1 MVITFSWYFMVL
13 NRFSSWQ
20 LNYHRF
26 MFPAH
31 THLLNFRYI
40 YFWSHEYI
48 SLEEAWWI
56 ENLWVLNMRKIASK
70 PQNILKIAF
79 KMILQ
84 YCTEFI
90 WGHCAAKLLW
100 KYETIDFV
108 SYVGFFFCSSHVIV
122 ISQFFYSI
130 KAQKSSIESAK
141 LEFKYLY
148 LWWSCNWL
156 S

>member
-48 SLEEAWWI
+48 SLAWWI
-56 ENLWVLNMRKIASK
+56 EHLWVLNMRKIASK
-70 PQNILKIAF
+70 PRNILKTAF

-100 KYETIDFV
+100 KYETIDFYILCCWV
-108 SYVGFFFCSSHVIV
+108 FFCSSHVIV
-122 ISQFFYSI
+122 ISHFFTPLRL
-130 KAQKSSIESAK
+130 KN
-141 LEFKYLY
+141 LP
-148 LWWSCNWL
+148 
-156 S
+156 

>member
-1 MVITFSWYFMVL
+1 MVLVVITFSWYFMVL
-13 NRFSSWQ
+13 NPFSSWQ

-31 THLLNFRYI
+31 TQLLNFRYI

-48 SLEEAWWI
+48 SLAWWI
-56 ENLWVLNMRKIASK
+56 EHLWVLNMRKIASK

-90 WGHCAAKLLW
+90 K
-100 KYETIDFV
+100 
-108 SYVGFFFCSSHVIV
+108 FFCSSHVIV

-148 LWWSCNWL
+148 LWWSCN
-156 S
+156 

>member
-31 THLLNFRYI
+31 TQLLNFRYI

-56 ENLWVLNMRKIASK
+56 EHLWVLNMRKIASK
-70 PQNILKIAF
+70 PRNILKIVSKWF
-79 KMILQ
+79 YSTVLNLFEVIVQLSYCENTRPLIL
-84 YCTEFI
+84 YLM
-90 WGHCAAKLLW
+90 G
-100 KYETIDFV
+100 V
-108 SYVGFFFCSSHVIV
+108 FFCSSHVIV

>member
-1 MVITFSWYFMVL
+1 MVLVVITFSWYFMVL
-13 NRFSSWQ
+13 NPFSSWQ

-48 SLEEAWWI
+48 SLAWWI
-56 ENLWVLNMRKIASK
+56 EHLWVLNMRKIASK
-70 PQNILKIAF
+70 PRNILKIAF

-108 SYVGFFFCSSHVIV
+108 SYGFFV
-122 ISQFFYSI
+122 FFVV
-130 KAQKSSIESAK
+130 
-141 LEFKYLY
+141 LM
-148 LWWSCNWL
+148 L
-156 S
+156 SLFHNFFTPLRLKNLP

>member
-13 NRFSSWQ
+13 NPFSSWQ

-31 THLLNFRYI
+31 TQLLNFRYI

-70 PQNILKIAF
+70 PRNILKIAF

-108 SYVGFFFCSSHVIV
+108 SYGVFFFCSSHVIV
-122 ISQFFYSI
+122 ISQFFLLHWGSKI
-130 KAQKSSIESAK
+130 FHRK
-141 LEFKYLY
+141 
-148 LWWSCNWL
+148 C
-156 S
+156 

>member
-13 NRFSSWQ
+13 NRFSLWQ

-48 SLEEAWWI
+48 SLAWWI
-56 ENLWVLNMRKIASK
+56 EHLWVLNMRKIASK
-70 PQNILKIAF
+70 PRNILKTAF

-108 SYVGFFFCSSHVIV
+108 SYGFLFFFVVLMLSLFHN
-122 ISQFFYSI
+122 FFTPLRL
-130 KAQKSSIESAK
+130 KN
-141 LEFKYLY
+141 LP
-148 LWWSCNWL
+148 
-156 S
+156 

>member
-20 LNYHRF
+20 LNYHRIHVSGPYPLIEF
-26 MFPAH
+26 QI
-31 THLLNFRYI
+31 HL
-40 YFWSHEYI
+40 FWSHEYI

-56 ENLWVLNMRKIASK
+56 EHLWVLNMRKIASK
-70 PQNILKIAF
+70 PRNILKIAF

-108 SYVGFFFCSSHVIV
+108 SYVVFFFCSSHVIV